1 MSWSL
6 LLLPLLGGYYFLSR
20 CIKWKYFY
28 RRIER
33 QRLIFDSLLVSFIFF
48 LSSYIIW
55 FSLRSIFPYEV
66 EHFILFTGISVQF
79 FFPALLSFII
89 AFLHTKL
96 FNSVKK
102 DDENW
107 YLAEVIRKTGNSLQ
121 IDFLR
126 SYFLEEIVMMTLKNG
141 KVYVG
146 LVSEL
151 HEPHPDSSYVRLILF
166 YSGYRN
172 EKMDVNL
179 EKDYNLNIYSD
190 ESEDIDLVSVVISEP
205 EILSMTFYN
214 QDVYDRL
221 NSEN

>member
-1 MSWSL
+1 
-6 LLLPLLGGYYFLSR
+6 
-20 CIKWKYFY
+20 
-28 RRIER
+28 
-33 QRLIFDSLLVSFIFF
+33 
-48 LSSYIIW
+48 
-55 FSLRSIFPYEV
+55 
-66 EHFILFTGISVQF
+66 
-79 FFPALLSFII
+79 
-89 AFLHTKL
+89 
-96 FNSVKK
+96 
-102 DDENW
+102 
-107 YLAEVIRKTGNSLQ
+107 
-121 IDFLR
+121 
-126 SYFLEEIVMMTLKNG
+126 MMTLKNG

-151 HEPHPDSSYVRLILF
+151 HEPHPDSSFVRLILF

-190 ESEDIDLVSVVISEP
+190 ENEDTDLVSVVISEP

>member
-1 MSWSL
+1 M
-6 LLLPLLGGYYFLSR
+6 
-20 CIKWKYFY
+20 IK
-28 RRIER
+28 RE
-33 QRLIFDSLLVSFIFF
+33 
-48 LSSYIIW
+48 
-55 FSLRSIFPYEV
+55 
-66 EHFILFTGISVQF
+66 
-79 FFPALLSFII
+79 
-89 AFLHTKL
+89 
-96 FNSVKK
+96 N
-102 DDENW
+102 ENW

-151 HEPHPDSSYVRLILF
+151 HEPHPDSSFVRLILF

-179 EKDYNLNIYSD
+179 EKDYNLNVYSD
-190 ESEDIDLVSVVISEP
+190 GNEDTDLVSVVISEP